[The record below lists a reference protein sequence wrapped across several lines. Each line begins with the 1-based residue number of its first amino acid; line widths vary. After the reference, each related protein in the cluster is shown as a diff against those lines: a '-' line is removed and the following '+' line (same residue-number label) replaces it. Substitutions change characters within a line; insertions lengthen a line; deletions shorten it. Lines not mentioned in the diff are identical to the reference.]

1 MPVSG
6 LQPAAFLD
14 RDGTINLD
22 AGYIDRLERFVL
34 YPFAIDAVRL
44 LHRAGYLV
52 VVLTNQ
58 AGVAQGIHTEETV
71 AELAAHLD
79 TCARLGDTR
88 FDGHYYCPHSPDAA
102 VERYRI
108 DCDCR
113 KPKPGLALRAAREL
127 GIDLS
132 RSVVIGDRWRDLA
145 VARAIGARG
154 VMVRTGYGA
163 TEALNPPPGMHAD
176 AVCDNL
182 IGAAVWLIDHPPA
195 APAEQQP
202 WDR

>member
-1 MPVSG
+1 VTE

-14 RDGTINLD
+14 RDGTINED

-44 LHRAGYLV
+44 LRSAGYLV

-58 AGVAQGIHTEETV
+58 GGVAQGIHSEETV
-71 AELAAHLD
+71 AELAGYMAER
-79 TCARLGDTR
+79 ARQGDTR
-88 FDGHYYCPHSPDAA
+88 IDGHYYCPHAPDAA
-102 VERYRI
+102 VERYRV

-113 KPKPGLALRAAREL
+113 KPKPGLALRAARDL
-127 GIDLS
+127 HIDLS

-145 VARAIGARG
+145 VARAVGARG
-154 VMVRTGYGA
+154 IMVRTGYGA
-163 TEALNPPPGMHAD
+163 TEALNPPDGQHAD

-182 IGAAVWLIDHPPA
+182 IGAAVWLLDHPPA
-195 APAEQQP
+195 
-202 WDR
+202 